1 MADGV
6 MDSPG
11 AGSHA
16 GVSHGGRSAET
27 RRRWTLRDV
36 AVYGF
41 YRIRLLRNRVLLGL
55 LLGMS
60 AAYLART
67 FYTADALMIVLL
79 GTDSAVVQNSLDLT
93 NTQIS
98 VDGLKAVQAEIQ
110 IIQTDDVLRAAIEK
124 IGVEQLYPRLSQGRL
139 FGLLPPYDP
148 ADRIIAAIERFQGDL
163 RAEAQ
168 GSSNAIRIAFTHD
181 NRELAIKTVQAVAD
195 AYLARRSAIY
205 VDRNSMLLTDEVG
218 RYSARLRQFE
228 TAILAVKRKSDVL
241 DMAQDIV
248 LATNRLDGIAQRHN
262 QVRERRVAV
271 QTEIVAVRANLS
283 TQPATVLD
291 FRETTNNTG
300 NDEARNT
307 LVRLMQERAHL
318 LEQYKSVWPGLKE
331 LDQKIATV
339 RGQMSG
345 TGQALYFAER
355 TIRNPAVD
363 VLNNRLAS
371 LEVEDQALGQPLVEL
386 DEQSRIAGERIAIL
400 REAETQL
407 HTLQLNRDVAE
418 GIYRQLSLRQ
428 PRAVFNEDTVVE
440 QNSNIRMAQPPTAP
454 LRGRNLALSYLVGG
468 GFLGLLLGMAG
479 IAVAT
484 ALQHSY
490 IVPSEAEA
498 DLGLANL
505 GEVSIG
511 GADGVPNGVSSG
523 GANGVP
529 IGGAVGRK
537 APDGPI
543 QGAGI
548 VAANLLGMT
557 NDGRPLSL
565 IQIVA
570 TETGGL
576 QASFTR
582 ALAEE
587 FARTFAMRTLILDLT
602 EPNAAAGNAP
612 PPDLSKP
619 DLPKPGMPT
628 PGMQTPGMPT
638 PGLPDADLPIPVA
651 RTDVEGLWVSVNAV
665 PVLLRELQFVSASDW
680 HVPVRLRQH
689 FAVVLMIGP
698 SDLGSAWMRR
708 LSGLVDASVLIIR
721 AEGARPAVAVRYR
734 DAILKAGGNLAGFV
748 FVGRR
753 FYIPRWL
760 YRRL

>member
-1 MADGV
+1 MADGIP
-6 MDSPG
+6 DSIK
-11 AGSHA
+11 
-16 GVSHGGRSAET
+16 GGTQIGGLSET
-27 RRRWTLRDV
+27 RRRWTLRDI

-41 YRIRLLRNRVLLGL
+41 YRIRLLRNCVVAGL
-55 LLGMS
+55 LVGMLG
-60 AAYLART
+60 AYFART
-67 FYTADALMIVLL
+67 YYTADALMIVLL
-79 GTDSAVVQNSLDLT
+79 GSESAAVQNSLDLT

-98 VDGLKAVQAEIQ
+98 VDGLKAVQGEIQ
-110 IIQTDDVLRAAIEK
+110 IIQTDDVLRAAIER

-148 ADRIIAAIERFQGDL
+148 ADRIIAAVERFQADL

-168 GSSNAIRIAFTHD
+168 GSSNAIRIAYTHD
-181 NRELAIKTVQAVAD
+181 NRELAIKAVQAVTD

-205 VDRNSMLLTDEVG
+205 VDHNSTVVTDEIG

-248 LATNRLDGIAQRHN
+248 LATNRLDGIAQRNN

-271 QTEIVAVRANLS
+271 QTEIIAVRANLAA
-283 TQPATVLD
+283 QPATVLD

-339 RGQMSG
+339 RQQMSG
-345 TGQALYFAER
+345 SGQALYFAER
-355 TIRNPAVD
+355 TIRNPAVE
-363 VLNNRLAS
+363 VLNNRLAA
-371 LEVEDQALGQPLVEL
+371 LEVEEQALGQQLVEL
-386 DEQSRIAGERIAIL
+386 AEQSRIAEERIAVL

-407 HTLQLNRDVAE
+407 HSLQLNRDVAE

-428 PRAVFNEDTVVE
+428 PRAVFNEDVVAD
-440 QNSNIRMAQPPTAP
+440 QNSNIRLAQPPTAP

-468 GFLGLLLGMAG
+468 GFLGLLMGMAG

-505 GEVSIG
+505 GEVSIDG
-511 GADGVPNGVSSG
+511 AGTGKLRGAD
-523 GANGVP
+523 A
-529 IGGAVGRK
+529 
-537 APDGPI
+537 I

-576 QASFTR
+576 QANFTR

-602 EPNAAAGNAP
+602 EPNGAAVEGP
-612 PPDLSKP
+612 PP
-619 DLPKPGMPT
+619 DLPKPGT
-628 PGMQTPGMPT
+628 PE
-638 PGLPDADLPIPVA
+638 AELPIPVA
-651 RTDVEGLWVSVNAV
+651 RTDVDGLWVSVNAV

-680 HVPVRLRQH
+680 HVPVKLRQH
-689 FAVVLMIGP
+689 FPVVLMIGP
-698 SDLGSAWMRR
+698 SDLSSAWMRR

-721 AEGARPAVAVRYR
+721 AESARPAVVVRYR
-734 DAILKAGGNLAGFV
+734 DAILKAGGDLAGFV

>member
-1 MADGV
+1 MLVGI
-6 MDSPG
+6 SG
-11 AGSHA
+11 A
-16 GVSHGGRSAET
+16 
-27 RRRWTLRDV
+27 
-36 AVYGF
+36 YF
-41 YRIRLLRNRVLLGL
+41 
-55 LLGMS
+55 
-60 AAYLART
+60 ART
-67 FYTADALMIVLL
+67 YYTADALMIVLL
-79 GTDSAVVQNSLDLT
+79 GSESAAVQNSLDLT

-110 IIQTDDVLRAAIEK
+110 IIQTDDVLRAAIER

-139 FGLLPPYDP
+139 FGLLPPYAP
-148 ADRIIAAIERFQGDL
+148 ADRIIAAVERFQTDL

-181 NRELAIKTVQAVAD
+181 NRELAIKAVQAVTD

-205 VDRNSMLLTDEVG
+205 VDHNSSLLTDEIG

-228 TAILAVKRKSDVL
+228 TSILAVKRKSDVL

-248 LATNRLDGIAQRHN
+248 LATNRLDGIAQRNN

-271 QTEIVAVRANLS
+271 QTEIVAVRANLAA
-283 TQPATVLD
+283 QPTTVLD

-307 LVRLMQERAHL
+307 LVRLMQDRAHL

-339 RGQMSG
+339 RQQMSG
-345 TGQALYFAER
+345 SGQALYFAER
-355 TIRNPAVD
+355 TIRNPAVE
-363 VLNNRLAS
+363 VLNNRLAA
-371 LEVEDQALGQPLVEL
+371 LEVEEQALGQQLVEL
-386 DEQSRIAGERIAIL
+386 EEQSRIAADRIGIL
-400 REAETQL
+400 REAEAQL
-407 HTLQLNRDVAE
+407 HSLQLNRDVAE

-428 PRAVFNEDTVVE
+428 PRAVFNEDTVVD
-440 QNSNIRMAQPPTAP
+440 QNSNIRLAQPPTAP

-468 GFLGLLLGMAG
+468 GFLGLLMGMAG
-479 IAVAT
+479 VAVAT

-505 GEVSIG
+505 GEVSI
-511 GADGVPNGVSSG
+511 DSG
-523 GANGVP
+523 GKQPA
-529 IGGAVGRK
+529 GA
-537 APDGPI
+537 I

-565 IQIVA
+565 IQVVA

-602 EPNAAAGNAP
+602 EPDGAASDAP
-612 PPDLSKP
+612 KP
-619 DLPKPGMPT
+619 DMAKPGT
-628 PGMQTPGMPT
+628 PE
-638 PGLPDADLPIPVA
+638 ADLPIPVA
-651 RTDVEGLWVSVNAV
+651 RTEVDGLWVSVNAV
-665 PVLLRELQFVSASDW
+665 PVLLKELQFVSASDW

>member
-1 MADGV
+1 MLVGI
-6 MDSPG
+6 SG
-11 AGSHA
+11 A
-16 GVSHGGRSAET
+16 
-27 RRRWTLRDV
+27 
-36 AVYGF
+36 YF
-41 YRIRLLRNRVLLGL
+41 
-55 LLGMS
+55 
-60 AAYLART
+60 ART
-67 FYTADALMIVLL
+67 YYTADALMIVLL
-79 GTDSAVVQNSLDLT
+79 GSESAAVQNSLDLT

-110 IIQTDDVLRAAIEK
+110 IIQTDDVLRAAIER

-139 FGLLPPYDP
+139 FGLLPPYAP
-148 ADRIIAAIERFQGDL
+148 ADRIIAAVERFQTDL

-181 NRELAIKTVQAVAD
+181 NRDLAIKAVQAVTD

-205 VDRNSMLLTDEVG
+205 VDHNSSLLTDEIG

-228 TAILAVKRKSDVL
+228 TSILAVKRKSDVL

-248 LATNRLDGIAQRHN
+248 LATNRLDGIAQRNN

-271 QTEIVAVRANLS
+271 QTEIVAVRANLAA
-283 TQPATVLD
+283 QPTTVLD

-307 LVRLMQERAHL
+307 LVRLMQDRAHL

-339 RGQMSG
+339 RQQMSG
-345 TGQALYFAER
+345 SGQALYFAER
-355 TIRNPAVD
+355 TIRNPAVE
-363 VLNNRLAS
+363 VLNNRLAA
-371 LEVEDQALGQPLVEL
+371 LEVEEQALGQQLVEL
-386 DEQSRIAGERIAIL
+386 EEQSRIAADRIGIL
-400 REAETQL
+400 REAEAQL
-407 HTLQLNRDVAE
+407 HSLQLNRDVAE

-428 PRAVFNEDTVVE
+428 PRAVFNEDTVVD
-440 QNSNIRMAQPPTAP
+440 QNSNIRLAQPPTAP

-468 GFLGLLLGMAG
+468 GFLGLLMGMAG
-479 IAVAT
+479 VAVAT

-505 GEVSIG
+505 GEVSI
-511 GADGVPNGVSSG
+511 DSG
-523 GANGVP
+523 GKQPA
-529 IGGAVGRK
+529 GA
-537 APDGPI
+537 I

-565 IQIVA
+565 IQVVA

-602 EPNAAAGNAP
+602 EPDGAASDAP
-612 PPDLSKP
+612 KP
-619 DLPKPGMPT
+619 DMAKPGT
-628 PGMQTPGMPT
+628 PE
-638 PGLPDADLPIPVA
+638 ADLPIPVA
-651 RTDVEGLWVSVNAV
+651 RTEVDGLWVSVNAV
-665 PVLLRELQFVSASDW
+665 PVLLKELQFVSASDW